1 MKLKNKVGL
10 LIAGAV
16 LLLAGLNLI
25 IDSASSKNTGA
36 LMALAGVTTDI
47 IILVLFIKQEK
58 WLSKI

>member
-10 LIAGAV
+10 LIAGTI

-25 IDSASSKNTGA
+25 IDSASTKNAGA
-36 LMALAGVTTDI
+36 LMALAGVSTDI
-47 IILVLFIKQEK
+47 FVLLLFIKQGK

>member
-10 LIAGAV
+10 LIAGAI

-25 IDSASSKNTGA
+25 IDSASMKNAGA
-36 LMALAGVTTDI
+36 LMALAGVSIDI
-47 IILVLFIKQEK
+47 IILVHFITQEK

>member
-10 LIAGAV
+10 LIAGAI

-25 IDSASSKNTGA
+25 IDSASTRNTGVFI
-36 LMALAGVTTDI
+36 ALAGVSIDI
-47 IILVLFIKQEK
+47 IILVHFITQEK